1 MSAPTP
7 AVHAVR
13 SASFYVSLTPFR
25 PRDGDAIEGEPF

>member
-13 SASFYVSLTPFR
+13 SASFYVSLPFR
-25 PRDGDAIEGEPF
+25 PRDGDAIEGNPF